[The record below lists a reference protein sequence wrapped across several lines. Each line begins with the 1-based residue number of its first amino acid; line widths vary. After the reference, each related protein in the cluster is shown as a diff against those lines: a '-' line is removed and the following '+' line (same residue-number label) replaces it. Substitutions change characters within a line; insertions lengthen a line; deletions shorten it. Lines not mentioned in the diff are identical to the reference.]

1 MEGLVTLN
9 AAVWNAD
16 FATPELDPG
25 TDPQLLQADYRN
37 TIYLLKSNRMIS
49 FSDDQP
55 IEFTE
60 AKRQVITAMF
70 DEQKLFVR

>member
-1 MEGLVTLN
+1 MR
-9 AAVWNAD
+9 
-16 FATPELDPG
+16 PRSSIPG

-49 FSDDQP
+49 FSYDQP
-55 IEFTE
+55 IAFTE

-70 DEQKLFVR
+70 DEQKLFNR